1 MTITNKNV
9 MKIETEQEERVC
21 MDATD
26 SVLMGVTSH
35 LDITCG
41 DYYGVRLYDPATGEI
56 IDGEEIARARAI
68 INFIMRNPVV
78 EIQM

>member
-1 MTITNKNV
+1 MTITNKNM
-9 MKIETEQEERVC
+9 MKIETEQEEGIY
-21 MDATD
+21 MDAAD
-26 SVLMGVTSH
+26 SVLMGVISH

-56 IDGEEIARARAI
+56 IDGKEIARARAV
-68 INFIMRNPVV
+68 INFIMRNPIV